1 MPNLKATPPI
11 ISTPKK
17 FTEALGLTAILG
29 VGLFLRLVNYFE
41 IKANDPYF
49 SNLTVD
55 PKLYHE
61 WALRINAGD
70 WLGSGTFNLS
80 PLYPYVLA
88 MAYKIFGS
96 GFEVGHILNVVLGT
110 ISVGLIWLLART
122 VFGWRQ
128 ALVAAF
134 FAATYPMFIY
144 VGCDLALENIQIPLN
159 ALLLIILWHGLQ
171 HGRFGLLALAGLLLA
186 LSTLA
191 RPNVLAFAPFAL
203 GCIALARMDDATWRS
218 ILYRCSAFSLGL
230 VVGLAPCT
238 ARNWFVADDLILVT
252 DSGGINFYIGNN
264 AEANGYFNVPNWITA
279 PQFGNPNAMH
289 EFATNY
295 AQEKVGHQLKASEV
309 SKYWNGMAWNWIAQ
323 NPWQATQLL
332 AKKSWLLFSSN
343 EVGVMRQ
350 LVLDQEFSSV
360 LRLPL
365 PGFSV
370 VIPLG
375 LIGIAIS
382 IRQWRRFVV
391 LNAFLCSQI
400 FVLVLFFISDRHR
413 LPMGP
418 AIIAFA
424 GFATIWLFDC
434 AHNRRWIPFMLG
446 AATALLLFF
455 GTLRPNDSTVTS
467 SNFFNLGNK
476 LRDQGRLEEACA
488 QYQLAIQMRPQ
499 DISAHNNLALL
510 MERGQQSPEA
520 IITEWEIVL
529 QLAKATKDAVRIER
543 AQRHLL
549 QLRGHDAR
557 IPVMNPAD
565 SAP

>member
-1 MPNLKATPPI
+1 MPNLKATSPI

-29 VGLFLRLVNYFE
+29 IGLFLRLVNYFE

-61 WALRINAGD
+61 WALRICDGD

-88 MAYKIFGS
+88 MVYKIFGS

-122 VFGWRQ
+122 VFGWRESL
-128 ALVAAF
+128 AAAF

-159 ALLLIILWHGLQ
+159 ALLLIILWHGL
-171 HGRFGLLALAGLLLA
+171 HRRKLWLLTLAGFLLA

-191 RPNVLAFAPFAL
+191 RPNVLVFAPFAL

-218 ILYRCSAFSLGL
+218 ILYRCAAFSLGL

-264 AEANGYFNVPNWITA
+264 AEANGYFNVPNWITG

-309 SKYWNGMAWNWIAQ
+309 SKYWNAMAWNWIAQ

-400 FVLVLFFISDRHR
+400 LVLILFFISDRHR

-418 AIIAFA
+418 AIIAYA

-434 AHNRRWIPFMLG
+434 ARNCRWIPFLLG

-488 QYQLAIQMRPQ
+488 QYQLAIEMRPK

-520 IITEWEIVL
+520 IIAEWEIVL
-529 QLAKATKDAVRIER
+529 QLAKETKDAVRIER

-549 QLRGHDAR
+549 QLRGHASP
-557 IPVMNPAD
+557 IPSVNPAD

>member
-1 MPNLKATPPI
+1 MV
-11 ISTPKK
+11 
-17 FTEALGLTAILG
+17 LGL
-29 VGLFLRLVNYFE
+29 VLRTVNYFE

-61 WALRINAGD
+61 WALRICAGD

-88 MAYKIFGS
+88 LVYKIFGS
-96 GFEVGHILNVVLGT
+96 SFEVGHILNIVLGT
-110 ISVGLIWLLART
+110 ISVGLIWCLARM
-122 VFGWRQ
+122 VFGWREGL
-128 ALVAAF
+128 AAAF
-134 FAATYPMFIY
+134 FAAVYPMFIY
-144 VGCDLALENIQIPLN
+144 TGSDLVLENIQIPLN

-171 HGRFGLLALAGLLLA
+171 RRKLLLLTLAGVLLA

-191 RPNVLAFAPFAL
+191 RPNVLVFAPFAL

-218 ILYRCSAFSLGL
+218 ILYQCAAFLLGL

-264 AEANGYFNVPNWITA
+264 ADANGYFNVPHWITA
-279 PQFGNPNAMH
+279 TQFGNPNAMRD
-289 EFATNY
+289 FATRF
-295 AQEKVGHQLKASEV
+295 AEEKVGHELKASEV
-309 SKYWNGMAWNWIAQ
+309 SKVWSGMAWNWIAQ
-323 NPWQATQLL
+323 NPWQATELL

-343 EVGVMRQ
+343 EFGVERQ

-365 PGFSV
+365 PGFSI
-370 VIPLG
+370 VIPLS
-375 LIGIAIS
+375 LIGIVLS
-382 IRQWRRFVV
+382 LHQWRRLVV

-400 FVLVLFFISDRHR
+400 IVLILFFISDRYR
-413 LPMGP
+413 LPMGS
-418 AIIAFA
+418 AIFPFA
-424 GFATIWLFDC
+424 GYSMIWLLDC
-434 AHNRRWIPFMLG
+434 ARNRRWIHLMLG
-446 AATALLLFF
+446 LATALLLFL
-455 GTLRPNDSTVTS
+455 GTLRSTDSAVTS

-543 AQRHLL
+543 AQRHLH

-557 IPVMNPAD
+557 IPGINSAD
-565 SAP
+565 NAP

>member
-1 MPNLKATPPI
+1 MPNLKATSPI

-29 VGLFLRLVNYFE
+29 IGLFLRLVNYFE

-61 WALRINAGD
+61 WALRICDGD

-88 MAYKIFGS
+88 MVYKIFGS

-122 VFGWRQ
+122 VFGWRESL
-128 ALVAAF
+128 AAAF

-159 ALLLIILWHGLQ
+159 ALLLIILWHGL
-171 HGRFGLLALAGLLLA
+171 HRRKLWLLTLAGFLLA

-191 RPNVLAFAPFAL
+191 RPNVLVFAPFAL

-218 ILYRCSAFSLGL
+218 ILYRCAAFSLGL

-264 AEANGYFNVPNWITA
+264 AEANGYFNVPNWITG

-309 SKYWNGMAWNWIAQ
+309 SKYWNAMAWNWIAQ
-323 NPWQATQLL
+323 NPWQSTQLL

-400 FVLVLFFISDRHR
+400 LVLILFFISDRHR

-418 AIIAFA
+418 AIIAYA
-424 GFATIWLFDC
+424 GFTTIWLFDC
-434 AHNRRWIPFMLG
+434 ARNRRWIPFLLG
-446 AATALLLFF
+446 AATALLIFF

-488 QYQLAIQMRPQ
+488 QYQLAIEMRPK

-520 IITEWEIVL
+520 IIAEWEIVL
-529 QLAKATKDAVRIER
+529 QLAKETKDAVRIER

-549 QLRGHDAR
+549 QLRGHASP
-557 IPVMNPAD
+557 IPSVNPAD

>member
-1 MPNLKATPPI
+1 
-11 ISTPKK
+11 
-17 FTEALGLTAILG
+17 
-29 VGLFLRLVNYFE
+29 
-41 IKANDPYF
+41 
-49 SNLTVD
+49 
-55 PKLYHE
+55 
-61 WALRINAGD
+61 
-70 WLGSGTFNLS
+70 
-80 PLYPYVLA
+80 
-88 MAYKIFGS
+88 
-96 GFEVGHILNVVLGT
+96 
-110 ISVGLIWLLART
+110 
-122 VFGWRQ
+122 
-128 ALVAAF
+128 
-134 FAATYPMFIY
+134 
-144 VGCDLALENIQIPLN
+144 
-159 ALLLIILWHGLQ
+159 
-171 HGRFGLLALAGLLLA
+171 
-186 LSTLA
+186 
-191 RPNVLAFAPFAL
+191 
-203 GCIALARMDDATWRS
+203 
-218 ILYRCSAFSLGL
+218 
-230 VVGLAPCT
+230 
-238 ARNWFVADDLILVT
+238 
-252 DSGGINFYIGNN
+252 
-264 AEANGYFNVPNWITA
+264 
-279 PQFGNPNAMH
+279 MH

-309 SKYWNGMAWNWIAQ
+309 SKYWNAMAWNWIAQ
-323 NPWQATQLL
+323 NPWQSTQLL

-375 LIGIAIS
+375 LIGIVIS

-400 FVLVLFFISDRHR
+400 LVLILFFISDRHR

-418 AIIAFA
+418 AIIAYT
-424 GFATIWLFDC
+424 GFTTIWLFDC
-434 AHNRRWIPFMLG
+434 ARNRRWIPFLLG
-446 AATALLLFF
+446 SATALLLLF

-488 QYQLAIQMRPQ
+488 QYQLAIEMRPK

-520 IITEWEIVL
+520 IIAEWEIVL
-529 QLAKATKDAVRIER
+529 QLAQETKDAARIER

-549 QLRGHDAR
+549 QLRGHASP
-557 IPVMNPAD
+557 IPSVNPAD